1 MLGQSLCSELVNVA
15 IFFLLLSVVPTQVLP
30 FEKELGAVSV
40 LLALCAAPST
50 RSPGWPRV
58 RSKTC
63 ECPGDPEPQPG
74 LGMCS

>member
-15 IFFLLLSVVPTQVLP
+15 IFFLLLSVVLTQVLP

-50 RSPGWPRV
+50 RSPGWLRV
-58 RSKTC
+58 QSKTC